1 MMLFGLEGSGFVIS
15 LAITLLLTGLIMFY
29 VRQRFSEVQENLD
42 KLGQIVP
49 VMTEQMNI
57 HNLQIQEMRAGTVGA
72 TLTTVPNAAL
82 EAIPETEEKIDVSDE
97 DDDEDDSDEDD
108 EGSDDDDDDDDS
120 SNATNESPHI
130 KNIQLGSELVTD
142 TKIEAVEPDEDS
154 VNERKIVELDT
165 LGAEEIQEI
174 DFDPPTE
181 SDTSPDHKL
190 EVESLSDDDD
200 DDSDDSDDDAS
211 PQEVVIKKIE
221 ATIESKVEAKPD
233 FSKLS
238 VAALREKASQLNDGS
253 VDVSKMKKKE
263 LLKLF
268 E

>member
-42 KLGQIVP
+42 KLSQIVP

-57 HNLQIQEMRAGTVGA
+57 HNIQIQEMRAGSVGA
-72 TLTTVPNAAL
+72 TLTAAPSGAL
-82 EAIPETEEKIDVSDE
+82 EAIPESEEKIDVSD
-97 DDDEDDSDEDD
+97 DDGSDSDEDDSDEDD
-108 EGSDDDDDDDDS
+108 SGSEES
-120 SNATNESPHI
+120 SDAVDESPHI
-130 KNIQLGSELVTD
+130 KNIQLGSELATD
-142 TKIEAVEPDEDS
+142 ANLETVEPDEDTT
-154 VNERKIVELDT
+154 NDRKIVELDT
-165 LGAEEIQEI
+165 LGAEDIEEVE
-174 DFDPPTE
+174 FDPPTE
-181 SDTSPDHKL
+181 SDTTPNEKL
-190 EVESLSDDDD
+190 EFESLTDDDD
-200 DDSDDSDDDAS
+200 DDSDDDDDDTS

-221 ATIESKVEAKPD
+221 ATIDSKVEAKPD